1 MERLSRT
8 ETITKIVEHRVQ
20 LNSGNVVVVKDFYDE
35 KDSIIDT
42 TVLTKDGYEI
52 DDDAEVQ
59 EVLDFLDELGNWS
72 ILIRWNKAGKLPAF
86 FG

>member
-59 EVLDFLDELGNWS
+59 EVLDFLDELGN
-72 ILIRWNKAGKLPAF
+72 
-86 FG
+86 